1 MNISAIDRELLKYV
15 TQMDEL
21 QKRSLLELI
30 KTFLNKKEAAA
41 ETTSLQQY
49 NQELEAAMERIS
61 KGTFTSLED
70 LEKEMQSW

>member
-1 MNISAIDRELLKYV
+1 MSISIIDRELLKYV
-15 TQMDEL
+15 SQMDEL

-30 KTFLNKKEAAA
+30 KTFLNKKEAAE

-49 NQELEAAMERIS
+49 NQELEAAMQRIS
-61 KGTFTSLED
+61 AGAFTSLED